1 MAQTTIETQNI
12 GPDDV
17 LQIYL
22 TLSGGTTFFMNMS
35 LDESAKDDCF
45 SYDGINMHPKDHSAP
60 AKATLKTENAFK
72 YYIANTT
79 FLEYGSNSPPGK
91 SLRLGICAIP
101 GSKGQVQRHTW
112 KEKPE
117 FLYDPKGIRNHEFT
131 GFIRLHGDL
140 NKGITDKNEKIHR
153 ALAFKVFGANDDKG
167 RSVLETCY
175 PVDESDHVRANYDY
189 EHFPYVYVRKTDAGG
204 GIKQFF
210 SGDYCQENKWVGLKH
225 IHITD
230 GKTQSL
236 NRLYV
241 DTDPFDD
248 NGKPRN
254 NWKLKAEYVD
264 KGSTEKDK
272 DPHTGKM
279 EGYDGIPCTWASQ
292 VDKIRID
299 GWDHVDFTLLSIREI
314 DPNASPSVSSSR
326 AAAAEMVTEQSEIDD
341 TLYWN
346 HNGDPC

>member
-1 MAQTTIETQNI
+1 
-12 GPDDV
+12 
-17 LQIYL
+17 
-22 TLSGGTTFFMNMS
+22 MNMS
-35 LDESAKDDCF
+35 LDEPTKDDCF
-45 SYDGINMHPKDHSAP
+45 SYDGTNMHPKKGDQ
-60 AKATLKTENAFK
+60 AKAKLKAENGFK
-72 YYIANTT
+72 YYTANATYT
-79 FLEYGSNSPPGK
+79 EYGSKSPAGK
-91 SLRLGICAIP
+91 TLRLGIYAVP
-101 GSKGQVQRHTW
+101 GSKGQKQKHTW
-112 KEKPE
+112 KEKPD

-131 GFIRLHGDL
+131 AFIRLHGDL
-140 NKGITDKNEKIHR
+140 NKGITDEKKKIHR
-153 ALAFKVFGANDDKG
+153 SLAFKICGANKDEG

-175 PVDESDHVRANYDY
+175 PVDKSDSVRANYDY
-189 EHFPYVYVRKTDAGG
+189 EHFPYVHVRKTDAGG

-210 SGDYCQENKWVGLKH
+210 DGDYCQENKWMGLKH

-241 DTDPFDD
+241 DTDPFDE

-264 KGSTEKDK
+264 KGSIEKAKNPDT
-272 DPHTGKM
+272 DKM

-299 GWDHVDFTLLSIREI
+299 GWDEVDFTLISNREI
-314 DPNASPSVSSSR
+314 DKNASPSVSSSG
-326 AAAAEMVTEQSEIDD
+326 AAATEMETKQSVIDD

-346 HNGDPC
+346 HNGDDEDDETNK